1 MDKLIDLIHI
11 KWVKNYVF
19 KQKDEYYIVSTNK
32 GTITSVYA
40 TGKGVKVSPLK
51 IGESSSH
58 ILKILVLIQN
68 QLSKRKVKLINL
80 KCLMKI

>member
-1 MDKLIDLIHI
+1 MDKLIGLIHI

-40 TGKGVKVSPLK
+40 TGKG
-51 IGESSSH
+51 
-58 ILKILVLIQN
+58 
-68 QLSKRKVKLINL
+68 RK
-80 KCLMKI
+80 

>member
-1 MDKLIDLIHI
+1 MDKLIGLIHI
-11 KWVKNYVF
+11 KWVKIF

-32 GTITSVYA
+32 EQSHQFMPQV
-40 TGKGVKVSPLK
+40 KGVKVSPLK

-80 KCLMKI
+80 KCLMKT